1 MIHVIDDS
9 VFESNCDILV
19 NTINCRG
26 VMRAGIALEFALRYP
41 RMYKEYVQDCN
52 ESKISTGKTY
62 LYECDGQKILNFP
75 TKDDY
80 KEPSRI
86 EYLVEGLKFFVEHYK
101 EYGANSIAFPL
112 LGCTNG
118 GLDFEKDV
126 KPIMLGYL
134 SDIDMDVYICTNS
147 LCSGLELLMLNY
159 IKSFPISKMMLDLNI
174 TDFAPEDLGM
184 NVQLSNRFWQLASKK
199 AVGSIDNYIKIW
211 NYIRSKIDQ

>member
-1 MIHVIDDS
+1 MIHMIDAS

-41 RMYKEYVQDCN
+41 QMYKEYVQDCN
-52 ESKISTGKTY
+52 AGKISTGKTY
-62 LYECDGQKILNFP
+62 LYECDVQKILNFP

-80 KEPSRI
+80 KEQSLI
-86 EYLVEGLKFFVEHYK
+86 EYLVDGLTFFVEHYK
-101 EYGANSIAFPL
+101 EYGAKSIAFPL

-118 GLDFEKDV
+118 GLNFEKEV
-126 KPIMLGYL
+126 KPLMLEYL

-147 LCSGLELLMLNY
+147 LCSGLELKMLNC
-159 IKSFPISKMMLDLNI
+159 IKSLPISEMMSDLDI
-174 TDFAPEDLGM
+174 TDFASEDLAE
-184 NVQLSNRFWQLASKK
+184 NIQLINQFWQLASKK
-199 AVGSIDNYIKIW
+199 VVGSIDNYIKIW